1 MNAQPSGKSDATVRL
16 GACQCQLKKGGSEI
30 LRFVMKK
37 KEFDTCGVTDWVLL
51 REPAK
56 NRNGE
61 WVSGW
66 TGWLKSKWSVL

>member
-1 MNAQPSGKSDATVRL
+1 
-16 GACQCQLKKGGSEI
+16 LKKGGSEI